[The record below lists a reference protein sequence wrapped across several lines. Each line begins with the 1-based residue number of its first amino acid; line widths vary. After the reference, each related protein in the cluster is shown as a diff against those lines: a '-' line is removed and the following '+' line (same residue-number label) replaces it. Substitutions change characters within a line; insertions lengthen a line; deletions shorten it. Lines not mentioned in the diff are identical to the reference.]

1 MYVHELIYELAI
13 EKAKDL
19 LIKDVRIGF
28 GYTLVELE
36 DDLCGL
42 AYSFTKELN
51 VQTCTVL
58 DEAGSLVGK
67 RASFLIEKIF
77 SYNLLDSALAL
88 ACANAILNS
97 DVDEGDTDVVDLVKP
112 KDSVVMIGYFSPLID
127 PIKRKTENF
136 KICERSYRDGTLPDY
151 ATYFELER
159 ADVALITATSI
170 INKTIDGLLDRA
182 RNARVVAI
190 IGPSTPMDKRIFEGK
205 ATHLCGSV
213 VTDIGLAKR
222 VVSEVGG
229 TRKLKPATKKMCV
242 VI

>member
-1 MYVHELIYELAI
+1 MHIHEKIYDLAI
-13 EKAKDL
+13 DRAKEL
-19 LIKDVRIGF
+19 SVKDVRIGF

-36 DDLCGL
+36 GGVCGL

-51 VQTCTVL
+51 IQTCTVL

-67 RASFLIEKIF
+67 RASFLLEKIF

-97 DVDEGDTDVVDLVKP
+97 GVSEKDIDVVGLIEP
-112 KDSVVMIGYFSPLID
+112 EDSVVMIGYFSPLIE
-127 PIKRKTENF
+127 PIKKKTDDF
-136 KICERSYRDGTLPDY
+136 KICERSFREGTLPDY
-151 ATYFELER
+151 AAYFELKK

-170 INKTIDGLLDRA
+170 INKTIDSLLELA
-182 RNARVVAI
+182 KNARIKAI

-213 VTDIGLAKR
+213 VVDIELAKR
-222 VVSEVGG
+222 VVSEAGG

-242 VI
+242 VV